1 MLELV
6 AKRQLRRDVCKAGG
20 VQAGRCVPGK
30 RATAT
35 QGMQLVINEVP
46 VEMGKRQAG
55 WAEQQGTTRTSCLQ
69 QPGAEHSLPVR
80 GVSPCAIELSAA
92 N

>member
-46 VEMGKRQAG
+46 
-55 WAEQQGTTRTSCLQ
+55 
-69 QPGAEHSLPVR
+69 
-80 GVSPCAIELSAA
+80 CAIELSAA